1 MPKSRKRKT
10 PIVQVSNAS
19 VPSTNAQDCR
29 KTIRQFH
36 ILLKRRIQ
44 FRNAQ
49 TPNHTYSQELADIDE
64 QITRLGGLEKY
75 QQVSILGQRDDR
87 GGGSE
92 KMFIGWMKESNLHQR
107 QSGKD
112 KLR

>member
-1 MPKSRKRKT
+1 MPKSRKRKI
-10 PIVQVSNAS
+10 PIVHVSNAS
-19 VPSTNAQDCR
+19 IPSTNAQDCR

-49 TPNHTYSQELADIDE
+49 TPNHTEELADIDE
-64 QITRLGGLEKY
+64 QIARLGGLERY
-75 QQVSILGQRDDR
+75 QQMSILGQKEDR

-92 KMFIGWMKESNLHQR
+92 KMFIGWMKELNLHQR
-107 QSGKD
+107 KSGKE